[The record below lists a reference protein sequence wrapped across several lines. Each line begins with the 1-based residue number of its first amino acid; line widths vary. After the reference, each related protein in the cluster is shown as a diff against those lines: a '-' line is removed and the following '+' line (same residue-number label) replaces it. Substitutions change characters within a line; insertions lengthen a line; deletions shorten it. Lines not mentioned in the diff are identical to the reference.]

1 MPYTIERQG
10 GEWCVYKADAD
21 GAPIGD
27 TLGCHASE
35 TGAEAQRA
43 ALYANEADKGAGL
56 PTEYKTFPSVVTGTD
71 EAQGIVETVF
81 AVFGNV
87 DSGLDVLHPGSFSKS
102 LAERGL
108 KVRVLDHHNA
118 GSIMNVIGK
127 PLELRELTRD
137 ELPGD
142 LLAQYPEATGGAYAK
157 IQMLMDTPEG
167 RGAFLRLREK
177 AVDEWSFGYTPL
189 DVDYSKAMA
198 GDKEVTVRN
207 LRTCK
212 LFEVSPVIWGMNPA
226 TTTLGAKDA
235 KAVMKTEADGEHPA
249 SHYLIVEDP
258 EKPTTWHLRVR
269 NAAGELDHRLMG
281 GAWAALHG
289 GYRGSRYEGPGKEEA
304 IRKLTALYEREG
316 LDTPKAV
323 DDALAERKEAL
334 VATLRAALAEAEAF
348 VAAQAVSETEDTA
361 PADAGRVEHAAE
373 EGAEPVAVPLTP
385 EQEAQ
390 RLALLSEIQQL
401 TEE

>member
-10 GEWCVYKADAD
+10 GEWCVYKADAE
-21 GAPIGD
+21 GAPTGD
-27 TLGCHASE
+27 TLGCHPSE

-43 ALYANEADKGAGL
+43 ALYANEAGKTAGM

-118 GSIMNVIGK
+118 GSIMNVIGR

-142 LLAQYPEATGGAYAK
+142 LLTQYPEATGGAYAK

-189 DVDYSKAMA
+189 DVDYSKALA

-226 TTTLGAKDA
+226 TATLGAKQ
-235 KAVMKTEADGEHPA
+235 
-249 SHYLIVEDP
+249 
-258 EKPTTWHLRVR
+258 
-269 NAAGELDHRLMG
+269 
-281 GAWAALHG
+281 
-289 GYRGSRYEGPGKEEA
+289 
-304 IRKLTALYEREG
+304 TALAPVID
-316 LDTPKAV
+316 L
-323 DDALAERKEAL
+323 LAERKEAL

-348 VAAQAVSETEDTA
+348 VAAQAVPETEDTA
-361 PADAGRVEHAAE
+361 PVDAGRVEHAAE
-373 EGAEPVAVPLTP
+373 EGAEPPLALTP
-385 EQEAQ
+385 EQEAH
-390 RLALLSEIQQL
+390 RLALLTEIQHL
-401 TEE
+401 MEV